1 MIILFNTDALHNERG
16 RCASCYHAPKKGG
29 KVPSLRVNNDVMQV
43 LASPQ
48 GLKAAAPPARSDSRR
63 RARGETKPQHALEPA
78 RSLESCVCL
87 RKLQH
92 SKRMGTLSSAL
103 GSRGCEQPAPCV
115 PRLPGLALP
124 PGRSGPPTEG
134 SPSSNATAA
143 ARCRAEPPRAETC
156 AGRSRRMPAT
166 ALEAARATS
175 QLAGCVAAS

>member
-1 MIILFNTDALHNERG
+1 MTVLFNTDASHNERG

-29 KVPSLRVNNDVMQV
+29 KVPSLRVNIHV
-43 LASPQ
+43 LASHTPQ
-48 GLKAAAPPARSDSRR
+48 CSKAAELPTRSGSRR
-63 RARGETKPQHALEPA
+63 RAQGETKPQHALEPA

-87 RKLQH
+87 RQLQH

-166 ALEAARATS
+166 ALEAARAAL